1 MISLFYRW
9 HRRIAWIVL
18 IPLLAFGISGLLHPL
33 MRLSAPEIAQH
44 SYSQPQWPANLPS
57 ISQLQDLPLKH
68 STGLRPVKVA
78 KTWYLSHWQERTTP
92 SQFYTLTGDTAIGIE
107 QRYAIQLARHFSGDQ
122 NSPVRDVVFISE
134 FSRDYPAINRLLPVW
149 KVSFD
154 RDDQLSTFVDIR
166 LDRLATQTNSTRS
179 NLMFWFRLLHT
190 WMFID
195 VEHPLR
201 TTLFI
206 GLMLLSA
213 LIACSGLYL
222 FCKLP
227 SRSSSRRSSR
237 SGSQS
242 SAQNATSQRISR
254 YHRFTGI
261 SISLALLMFVFSG
274 LVRTIEKQ
282 TPEIRS
288 VFYDQQIDLSSAK
301 LGPAELHQRYKGL
314 TQLSLHQL
322 AKKPVW
328 QLTRPQQPDLW
339 VNAITGQPI
348 ADAAEKYALQLLQDN
363 NMATSAGPITSLVQ
377 VNSFRQDPSYGFID
391 KRLPVTAVEFAKQR
405 FYIDSRDSVLS
416 VAVSESDHIY
426 SWIFRFLHKWRF
438 ADGIGKTGRDGLIA
452 VAILLICASSLLGVY
467 SWYRKYSYRL
477 TILKAQRLKNKNSGN
492 T

>member
-1 MISLFYRW
+1 MLSLFYRW

-33 MRLSAPEIAQH
+33 MRLSAPEIAQR
-44 SYSQPQWPANLPS
+44 SYPQPQWPANLPS
-57 ISQLQDLPLKH
+57 ISQLQELSLKH
-68 STGLRPVKVA
+68 SMGLRPVKVA
-78 KTWYLSHWQERTTP
+78 QTWYLSHWQERTTP
-92 SQFYTLTGDTAIGIE
+92 SQFYTLAGETATEIE

-122 NSPVRDVVFISE
+122 NSPVSDVEFIDE

-195 VEHPLR
+195 SEHPLR

-213 LIACSGLYL
+213 LAACSGLYL
-222 FCKLP
+222 FYKLP
-227 SRSSSRRSSR
+227 ARRSSR
-237 SGSQS
+237 NSPRNSSQS
-242 SAQNATSQRISR
+242 YTRQRISR

-261 SISLALLMFVFSG
+261 SVSLALLMFVFSG

-322 AKKPVW
+322 AKVPVW
-328 QLTRPQQPDLW
+328 QLIRQQQPDLW
-339 VNAITGQPI
+339 VNATTGQPI
-348 ADAAEKYALQLLQDN
+348 ANAAEKYALQLLQDN
-363 NMATSAGPITSLVQ
+363 NLANSVSPITSLEQ
-377 VNSFRQDPSYGFID
+377 VNNFRQDPSYGFID
-391 KRLPVTAVEFAKQR
+391 KRLPVTAIELAKQR

-416 VAVSESDHIY
+416 VAVSESGHIY

-438 ADGIGKTGRDGLIA
+438 ADGIGKNGRDGLIA

-477 TILKAQRLKNKNSGN
+477 TILKAQCLKNKNSGN